1 MGQVEGKE
9 SSPEV
14 VTSHGVIEHK
24 AVRVQ
29 RGRMKRDL
37 RNRRHGT
44 WQLIGCGMGTKQ
56 RKMAEIDIQESD
68 FSNQCTWCS
77 SQVWEL

>member
-1 MGQVEGKE
+1 MDQVEGKE
-9 SSPEV
+9 SSPEA
-14 VTSHGVIEHK
+14 VTSHGVIEQR

-44 WQLIGCGMGTKQ
+44 WQLSGCGMGT
-56 RKMAEIDIQESD
+56 R
-68 FSNQCTWCS
+68 
-77 SQVWEL
+77 